1 MAKFIFFA
9 IAIIVFLSIPLFAY
23 AEENSGTPY
32 GDYCKDCTIYGTC
45 KEIIS
50 PKGAMTALD
59 RYYREKGYRVGA
71 FYHKGRFVEAVIFK
85 DSRQV
90 DVVLFDRK
98 TGRLR
103 SIY

>member
-1 MAKFIFFA
+1 MTRAIFFA
-9 IAIIVFLSIPLFAY
+9 VAVIMFLSVPLFIY
-23 AEENSGTPY
+23 ADESNVTPY

-45 KEIIS
+45 KEVIP
-50 PKGAMTALD
+50 PKVAVIALD

-71 FYHKGRFVEAVIFK
+71 FYHKGRFVEAVLFK
-85 DSRQV
+85 NNRQV

>member
-1 MAKFIFFA
+1 MVRAIFFV
-9 IAIIVFLSIPLFAY
+9 IGLMFSMSSFVQ
-23 AEENSGTPY
+23 AEENNVTPY
-32 GDYCKDCTIYGTC
+32 GDYCRDCTIYGTC

-50 PKGAMTALD
+50 PGVAVIALD
-59 RYYREKGYRVGA
+59 RYYRERGYRVGRI
-71 FYHKGRFVEAVIFK
+71 YHKGRFIEAEIFK
-85 DSRQV
+85 NNRRV

>member
-1 MAKFIFFA
+1 MVRVISFVLILVLSAPFF
-9 IAIIVFLSIPLFAY
+9 VY
-23 AEENSGTPY
+23 ADESNITPY
-32 GDYCKDCTIYGTC
+32 GDYCRDCTIYGKC
-45 KEIIS
+45 KEVIS
-50 PKGAMTALD
+50 TKVAIMALD

-71 FYHKGRFVEAVIFK
+71 FYHKGRFIEAVIFK
-85 DSRQV
+85 NDRQV

>member
-1 MAKFIFFA
+1 MVREISFA
-9 IAIIVFLSIPLFAY
+9 IVLVLVTSILAY
-23 AEENSGTPY
+23 AEENNVTPY

-45 KEIIS
+45 KEVIS
-50 PKGAMTALD
+50 PKLAMVALD